1 MHTAGLT
8 VDNVRKAL
16 HRLHWREVGMMLLIP
31 YSKLNEIEGEYH
43 SDEEREVAVI
53 RYWILRDPYA
63 SWRRI
68 IEQLE
73 WRGRH
78 DHAIT
83 LYHYSEELTGMLGP
97 LTIYLIHCKYCVY
110 NDNRMQTKKIINMFA
125 RFSGNGHHLPIYM

>member
-16 HRLHWREVGMMLLIP
+16 HGIHWKGVGGVLRIP
-31 YSKLNEIEGEYH
+31 DSKLREIRGEYH

-53 RYWILRDPYA
+53 RYWILGDPYA

-68 IEQLE
+68 LQQLE
-73 WRGRH
+73 WNGGH

-83 LYHYSEELTGMLGP
+83 LYHYSEELTSMLGP
-97 LTIYLIHCKYCVY
+97 LTVHLTLCTVFI
-110 NDNRMQTKKIINMFA
+110 MINI
-125 RFSGNGHHLPIYM
+125 S